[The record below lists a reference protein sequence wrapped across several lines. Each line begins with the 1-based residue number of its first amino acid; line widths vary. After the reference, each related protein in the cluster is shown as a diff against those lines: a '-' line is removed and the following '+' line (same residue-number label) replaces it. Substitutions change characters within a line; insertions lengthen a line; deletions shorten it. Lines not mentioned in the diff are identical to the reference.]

1 MAARFQTEGALQVA
15 AVAAGGL
22 LLVAAVA
29 ALLAPP
35 LFWLLL
41 MTVAAAGAVFLVFRY
56 TVGCCA
62 IWLLIAGSTP
72 EMVLGDLLGANA
84 FQPIIAVVKAAQFG
98 LVLVSIM
105 RFGPRADPFNPA
117 FAFVAMAMVGFGHGL
132 HPGMTTM
139 DSLRS
144 LAGSVA
150 PFAFSFS
157 VLSLGWARAIILTTR
172 WIPVLTVA
180 AGAVLDMAGIR
191 PLFIDLGG
199 ARLGALGHPAFLGGF
214 CLTAIY
220 AGLIELFRDGRRRD
234 VALLAVNMML
244 LAMTGARAPLGY
256 GLVVCALS
264 LLFVAAPS
272 FPWRR
277 RLTLILAGAALL
289 PVLAALAGE
298 LVGLRLFTVLSSSA
312 ESLSGRDIL
321 WPLFEAAAAQSPWVG
336 WGVGAGNAIIPPDSD
351 VARLIGAI
359 AAHNEYLRIRVEGGW
374 IGLAVLFLCF
384 AAWVWTHTACLRR
397 TDRAVM
403 RMVFVA
409 FAFHAFTDNV
419 LISTSAC
426 VLFTFVS
433 AVFARG
439 MLEAAQ
445 TDDATRELA

>member
-1 MAARFQTEGALQVA
+1 LQTEGTIQAA
-15 AVAAGGL
+15 AVAASGL
-22 LLVAAVA
+22 LAVA
-29 ALLAPP
+29 ALAALVAPP

-41 MTVAAAGAVFLVFRY
+41 GGLAASCAVFLVFRH
-56 TVGCCA
+56 TVACCA
-62 IWLLIAGSTP
+62 LWLLIAGSTP
-72 EMVLGDLLGANA
+72 EMVLGDLLGADA
-84 FQPIIAVVKAAQFG
+84 FGPIVAAVKAAQFG
-98 LVLVSIM
+98 LVLVCIM
-105 RFGPRADPFNPA
+105 RFGPRADPFNPG
-117 FAFVAMAMVGFGHGL
+117 FVFVAMAMVGFAHGL
-132 HPGMTTM
+132 HPGMTTL

-157 VLSLGWARAIILTTR
+157 LLSLDWARAIILMTR

-180 AGAVLDMAGIR
+180 AGAVLDLAGIR

-220 AGLIELFRDGRRRD
+220 ACLIELFRDGRPLH
-234 VALLAVNMML
+234 VALLGVNLVL
-244 LAMTGARAPLGY
+244 LVMTGARAPLAY
-256 GLVVCALS
+256 GVLVCGLS
-264 LLFVAAPS
+264 LLFVTAPS

-277 RLTLILAGAALL
+277 RLTLLLAGAAML

-298 LVGLRLFTVLSSSA
+298 LVGLRAFTVLSSGASD
-312 ESLSGRDIL
+312 LSGRDIL
-321 WPLFEAAAAQSPWVG
+321 WPLFEAAAARSPWVG
-336 WGVGAGNAIIPPDSD
+336 WGVGAGNAIIPPTSD
-351 VARLIGAI
+351 VARLVGAI
-359 AAHNEYLRIRVEGGW
+359 AAHNEYLRMRVEGGW
-374 IGLAVLFLCF
+374 IGLGVLILCF
-384 AAWVWTHTACLRR
+384 AAWVGTHTARLCR

-426 VLFTFVS
+426 VLFAFVS

-439 MLEAAQ
+439 MLEHAR
-445 TDDATRELA
+445 TDDAARELA